1 MADCRDRLLWD
12 RDMRA
17 GGPGRVHQSHPLQS
31 VDQGQHGLE
40 SRLEM
45 FICFSDINMKYKVAV
60 AVQETQILGPVAVS
74 ADHIISKPGPSADDN
89 YVLF

>member
-1 MADCRDRLLWD
+1 
-12 RDMRA
+12 
-17 GGPGRVHQSHPLQS
+17 
-31 VDQGQHGLE
+31 
-40 SRLEM
+40 
-45 FICFSDINMKYKVAV
+45 MKYKVAV